1 MRIRT
6 FKPEFW
12 SDEKTG
18 TLSMQAALLFLAMFN
33 FADDK
38 GRLRG
43 VPSLLKAQAFPYRPE
58 IDIEATLNE
67 LLVTGLVRAYK
78 VGGQSYLEIKNFLKH
93 QRINRPSDKN
103 LMPEPQVY
111 EITELH
117 EGSMNTHG
125 GLSEGSVSVHG
136 GLSEDSVRAHCRK
149 GKEGKGRERKGLQ
162 RKTTL
167 SAQNSPTYEFQKLW
181 NEKAH
186 ENLPRVQAIT
196 PKRQKAIQAF
206 GGIERFGEV
215 LTAINES
222 TFLTCQ
228 FKATFDWVLKPEN
241 ALKIL
246 EGNYR
251 NDRQNKPFPS
261 EPKAER
267 PRGLTPAETAEMR
280 KDQAPRPIEF
290 LVTQPE
296 PEYVPDYDIDGGIE

>member
-6 FKPEFW
+6 VKPEFW

-67 LLVTGLVRAYK
+67 LLTIGLVRAYK

-117 EGSMNTHG
+117 EGSVNTHG
-125 GLSEGSVSVHG
+125 GLSEDSVSIHG
-136 GLSEDSVRAHCRK
+136 GLSEGSVRAHCRK

-162 RKTTL
+162 RKTTS
-167 SAQNSPTYEFQKLW
+167 SAQNSPTHEFQKLW

-206 GGIERFGEV
+206 GGIERFGEI
-215 LTAINES
+215 LKAINES

-251 NDRQNKPFPS
+251 NDRQNKAPLS

-290 LVTQPE
+290 LVTQAE